1 LLPGGWD
8 VNIGLER
15 KVAGMTVSPMT
26 ISAVALTAAGMA
38 AGLGRHNRSALRTPG
53 ALGMGAIMLGVL
65 LVPGFSHAAATASG
79 AVLLLGVLAGVAGAR
94 AKTGPAWASR
104 QRTAAAVTV
113 VDIGFMALA
122 LLLMPMPGSTLLPP
136 LDHAGGTHPAM
147 AEGVMIW
154 FVLLAWTA
162 CAAVLILPGARLRR
176 TESFFHLACSG
187 SMIAA
192 MAAMAV

>member
-1 LLPGGWD
+1 M
-8 VNIGLER
+8 
-15 KVAGMTVSPMT
+15 AVSPMT
-26 ISAVALTAAGMA
+26 ISAVLLTAAGMA
-38 AGLGRHNRSALRTPG
+38 AGFGRHNRSALRTPG

-79 AVLLLGVLAGVAGAR
+79 AVLLLVVLAGVVGVR
-94 AKTGPAWASR
+94 AKTGPAWDER

-122 LLLMPMPGSTLLPP
+122 LLLMPMPGSGLLVPP
-136 LDHAGGTHPAM
+136 LAHGSGAHPAM
-147 AEGVMIW
+147 AGGVMIW